1 MQRAV
6 KMVNMKENLGMYYVE
21 FDKFYLMKTLH
32 PVMKGCSLNYNEVHA
47 SSIIS
52 MTKLKPYISR

>member
-1 MQRAV
+1 
-6 KMVNMKENLGMYYVE
+6 MVNMKENLGMYYVE

-32 PVMKGCSLNYNEVHA
+32 PVMKGCLLNYNEVHA